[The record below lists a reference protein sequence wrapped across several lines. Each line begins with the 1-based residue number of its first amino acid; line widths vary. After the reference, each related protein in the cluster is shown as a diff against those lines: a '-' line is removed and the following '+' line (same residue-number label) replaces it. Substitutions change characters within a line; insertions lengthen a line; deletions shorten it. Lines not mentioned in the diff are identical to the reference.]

1 MVNDK
6 MLHLIVGL
14 FATAIIALPCYFFA
28 EPNSLGSGLWSAIGI
43 IVAGCVK
50 EYCDYQYNGKW
61 DWKDLGCTVLGV
73 VMVCLFIVLMHF
85 GKG

>member
-6 MLHLIVGL
+6 MLHLIVGVVAAML
-14 FATAIIALPCYFFA
+14 VCLPCYFFA

-50 EYCDYQYNGKW
+50 EYCDYTHGGRW
-61 DWKDLGCTVLGV
+61 DWRDLGCTCFGV
-73 VMVCLFIVLMHF
+73 VVVCLFIILLHC